1 MAREGEPRNRT
12 TKERKDGREKA
23 KREKGSQRERSD
35 GMKGLLEVDL
45 GSVALSLGGVVVEV
59 ESFVAVRV
67 VEGRNESIESAAA
80 SRVGSVD
87 EGRSTFGVGR
97 SEVVSSVGVLEEL
110 VFGVVGSSDG
120 LSSDGR
126 ELGGSDLGVDVDL
139 KEEEEKGG

>member
-87 EGRSTFGVGR
+87 GGRSTFGVGR

>member
-23 KREKGSQRERSD
+23 KREKGSQREKSD

-126 ELGGSDLGVDVDL
+126 ELGGSNLGVDVDL